1 MQGVLYFMGQ
11 LTKEEAKQAMK
22 EALNEWLDKQWAQ
35 FGKWTA
41 GGLVSLAIAGLAYAY
56 QKTHGFGI
64 K

>member
-1 MQGVLYFMGQ
+1 MYGVMSYMGQ
-11 LTKEEAKQAMK
+11 LTKDEAKAAMK

-41 GGLVSLAIAGLAYAY
+41 GGLMSMAIAGLAYAY
-56 QKTHGFGI
+56 SKTHGFIG